1 MIQIGTI
8 AVAGLIGT
16 LVRQIQPI
24 ALHDPAAYA
33 SQMADMHQ
41 RYDPVTILGV
51 NAGPSMVDLFERLG
65 FFRIFSTWWFATLLT
80 LLALSIVVCTIDR
93 LPRLWRGVRE
103 IHPEQPPAFF
113 DLRLPERAALVA
125 DVDGPLPDMEAVAA
139 HLRRR
144 HYAITRADG
153 SVYADRN
160 RYLKL
165 ATLITHLG
173 LVLFLVGGAVTGA
186 FGFETVL
193 FLGDGQSAPVQ
204 AVGTPGNLLVK
215 SLGFDAPRR
224 ADGTFADFRTNI
236 AVYRDGRQIAAKTI
250 RVNDPLSIEGFVFH
264 QNTFGP
270 AEDVEI
276 RGEDGRL
283 AWSGPILL
291 DRQLAGLPEG
301 VFSIPGSDIGLV
313 LVLDQDASGA
323 DVLAL
328 QGVAPDSSGSGTVP
342 VFLDRL
348 AVGQASDPL
357 TTAGYTIRWTGVSA
371 FSGMVV
377 KNDPG
382 QGIIWLAFA
391 CLISG
396 LLLTF
401 YFPRRRVWAR
411 FPPGR
416 VELAMLADRY
426 VDADREFRTLVADLR
441 KLAAPG

>member
-1 MIQIGTI
+1 
-8 AVAGLIGT
+8 V
-16 LVRQIQPI
+16 QPI

-33 SQMADMHQ
+33 SQMADMHL
-41 RYDPVTILGV
+41 RYDPLTILGANV
-51 NAGPSMVDLFERLG
+51 GPPMVDLFERLG

-103 IHPEQPPAFF
+103 IHVAQPPAFF
-113 DLRLPERAALVA
+113 DPRLPQRAALVS
-125 DVDGPLPDMEAVAA
+125 DVEGALPGPDSIAA

-153 SVYADRN
+153 YVYGDRN
-160 RYLKL
+160 RYLRL

-204 AVGTPGNLLVK
+204 PVGTQGNLLVK
-215 SLGFDAPRR
+215 SLGFEAPRR
-224 ADGTFADFRTNI
+224 ADGAFADFRTTI
-236 AVYRDGRQIAAKTI
+236 AVYRDGQQIATKTI
-250 RVNDPLSIEGFVFH
+250 RVNDPLSVAGFVFH

-270 AEDVEI
+270 AEEVEI
-276 RGEDGRL
+276 RGGDGRL

-291 DRQLAGLPEG
+291 DRQLAGRPEG
-301 VFSIPGSDIGLV
+301 VFSIPGSDVGLV
-313 LVLDQDASGA
+313 LVLDRDASGT

-328 QGVAPDSSGSGTVP
+328 QGVAPDPSGTGSLP
-342 VFLDRL
+342 VFLERL
-348 AVGQASDPL
+348 GVGQASDPV
-357 TTAGYTIRWTGVSA
+357 TTGGYTIRWIGASA

-411 FPPGR
+411 FAPGR
-416 VELAMLADRY
+416 VEVAMLADRY
-426 VDADREFRTLVADLR
+426 VDARREFRGLVADLR
-441 KLAAPG
+441 RLDASG